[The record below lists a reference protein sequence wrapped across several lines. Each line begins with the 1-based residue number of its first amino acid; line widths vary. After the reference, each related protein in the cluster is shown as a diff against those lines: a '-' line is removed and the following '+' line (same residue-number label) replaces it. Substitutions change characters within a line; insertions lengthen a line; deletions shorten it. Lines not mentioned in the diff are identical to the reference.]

1 MNNNVFLSSNKDNHE
16 QNNDKHN
23 PDVMRNYSIVKN
35 LHKKGHDGK
44 FVNAYYK
51 SVTNEPVKTNIRSI
65 KELQLEKDT
74 PDIRTLTNNYDKSI
88 QQRMA
93 ERMIVEQS
101 IQRYKRENGIVEK
114 THEEINREHQLEQQR
129 LEQEKQAKRE
139 KYRLEQL
146 RQEQEEKEKEEKER
160 VIDVETQN
168 INVPQMNVNNDIN
181 TSNITINNFIMDD
194 DEDKNDHANLKGQYK
209 SYVLKDNDKLLKEKK
224 KYNDILRD
232 LEDIL

>member
-1 MNNNVFLSSNKDNHE
+1 MNNNIFLTKEKQEHD
-16 QNNDKHN
+16 NDKYN
-23 PDVMRNYSIVKN
+23 PDVMRNYGIIKN

-44 FVNAYYK
+44 FVNVYYK
-51 SVTNEPVKTNIRSI
+51 SVTNEPVKTNIKSI

-74 PDIRTLTNNYDKSI
+74 PDIRTLTNNFDKSI

-114 THEEINREHQLEQQR
+114 THDEINREHQLEQQR
-129 LEQEKQAKRE
+129 LEQEKKAKQDR
-139 KYRLEQL
+139 RQLELLQ
-146 RQEQEEKEKEEKER
+146 QKKEDT
-160 VIDVETQN
+160 I
-168 INVPQMNVNNDIN
+168 INVQTQIVNNVSVESNNDVN
-181 TSNITINNFIMDD
+181 TYNVTINNLIIDD
-194 DEDKNDHANLKGQYK
+194 DEDKNNHANLKGQHK